1 MNTTVKQIKEYIET
15 NYLWAKTSYDL
26 IIESDEYRDNLLK
39 GMVDSLNQETES
51 LEELNNIHEL
61 MGFIN
66 GFRLS
71 WRMRELQRDEA
82 VKTQA
87 QMITEEQPA

>member
-1 MNTTVKQIKEYIET
+1 MNTTVKEIKEYIEA

-39 GMVDSLNQETES
+39 GMVDSLDPETETF
-51 LEELNNIHEL
+51 EELSNIHEL

-82 VKTQA
+82 VKTKA
-87 QMITEEQPA
+87 QMIGEEQPA